1 MAHTLVWI
9 EDDDV
14 DMASSELGETSLV
27 WEDAG
32 SAEFDGKMWWRRS
45 HARRATVCL
54 PRLGW
59 GFFCPPGISV
69 YRPNIHAHTR
79 FAKYIFR
86 LRRERDPVVGLVTRE
101 ACIGLQSMTL
111 PE

>member
-14 DMASSELGETSLV
+14 DMASSELGETPLV
-27 WEDAG
+27 WKDAG

-59 GFFCPPGISV
+59 TVEFDGKMRCGARTRGGRRCVF
-69 YRPNIHAHTR
+69 HA
-79 FAKYIFR
+79 
-86 LRRERDPVVGLVTRE
+86 
-101 ACIGLQSMTL
+101 
-111 PE
+111 

>member
-14 DMASSELGETSLV
+14 DMANSELGETQLV

-32 SAEFDGKMWWRRS
+32 SAEFDGKMRWRRS
-45 HARRATVCL
+45 HVRRATVCL

-59 GFFCPPGISV
+59 RFFCPPGISV
-69 YRPNIHAHTR
+69 YRPNIHAHTNPQPLNLFFFKQNTAYEIHR
-79 FAKYIFR
+79 
-86 LRRERDPVVGLVTRE
+86 
-101 ACIGLQSMTL
+101 
-111 PE
+111 